1 MGGDPTELRLAGQA
15 VAEYVLDPPLD
26 PTLSPRPYL
35 HPVRTRAGVTVTD
48 ALPADHRW
56 HLGASLAVQDVS
68 GTNLWGGRTYVR
80 ETGYTWRADHG
91 RIAHVQFLDPD
102 DGPDDGPG
110 DGPAEGRIA
119 HRLHW
124 CDPDGAT
131 LLEEERELRV
141 RELPGRPDAWVLDVA
156 YVLRAPPDRDVTL
169 GSPATNGR
177 PGGAGYGG
185 FFWRAAR
192 GAEPPRVFTA
202 SASGERSVNGST
214 EDWVALASVAPH
226 PYTLIFHGLPPD
238 GHWFVRAS
246 QYPGVCAAFAFE
258 KPRVIGAG
266 ERFAGAHT
274 VVVADAV
281 LSPRSAGRLA
291 NPPRRS

>member
-1 MGGDPTELRLAGQA
+1 MGGDRTELRLGDQT
-15 VAEYVLDPPLD
+15 VAEYVIDPELDH
-26 PTLSPRPYL
+26 TLSPRPYL

-48 ALPADHRW
+48 AQPADHRW
-56 HLGASLAVQDVS
+56 HLGASLAVQDVA

-80 ETGYTWRADHG
+80 GTGYTWRADHG
-91 RIAHVQFLDPD
+91 RIVHVEFLAREVD
-102 DGPDDGPG
+102 
-110 DGPAEGRIA
+110 RVA
-119 HRLHW
+119 HRLRW

-131 LLEEERELRV
+131 LLTEERELRV
-141 RELPGRPDAWVLDVA
+141 RELAGRPDAWVLDVA
-156 YVLRAPPDRDVTL
+156 YVLHAPSDRDITL

-185 FFWRAAR
+185 FFWRAAPS
-192 GAEPPRVFTA
+192 AQPPRVFTA
-202 SASGERSVNGST
+202 SSSAERSVNGST
-214 EDWVALASVAPH
+214 EAWVALASVAPQ
-226 PYTLIFHGLPPD
+226 PYTLVFHGLPPD
-238 GHWFVRAS
+238 GHWFVRAG

-266 ERFAGAHT
+266 EQFAGAHT

-291 NPPRRS
+291 ADALPAEPITVGR